1 MEFFLGTSGATLFG
15 ERDTLCL
22 CPFVG
27 KKREISI
34 VDPLA
39 VAEEALA
46 KVAFLAEAKRAE
58 QGDRVRPMR
67 RRCW

>member
-27 KKREISI
+27 KK
-34 VDPLA
+34 LGLCQA
-39 VAEEALA
+39 
-46 KVAFLAEAKRAE
+46 
-58 QGDRVRPMR
+58 GVRT
-67 RRCW
+67 